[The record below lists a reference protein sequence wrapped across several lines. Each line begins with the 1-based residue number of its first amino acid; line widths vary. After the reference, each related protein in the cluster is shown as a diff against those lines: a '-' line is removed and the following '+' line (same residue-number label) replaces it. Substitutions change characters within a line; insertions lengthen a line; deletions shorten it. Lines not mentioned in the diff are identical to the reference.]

1 MRLDQYERL
10 LVGLTSSYDVY
21 SSSKVHIASTT
32 GEAALSISRWSN
44 NSSSPYLNIG
54 KSRGAIGT
62 PTIVQDDDRLGQINF
77 VGADGTDL
85 ATPAASIAGFVD
97 GTPGSNDMPG
107 RLVFSTTADGAN
119 SATER
124 LRIDCR
130 GFLGINES
138 NPDELLHISANNNGV
153 TAITSANNT
162 LRFTDTDTTA
172 TSNQPG
178 GVIEW
183 ETLDSTAAGV
193 NAYIATKNSNTG
205 YASMHF
211 GTGNTSTLEDRL
223 VLGQGGDLT
232 LYGTEGTSANLYLIA
247 DQGDDN
253 GDGWRVGSNQD
264 ANDLTFANNATGS
277 YVDKVTVT
285 GDKVMLSVDLKPD
298 ANNQRDFGT
307 TSNRFKDA
315 YFAGTVTDSKG
326 DLRSVPINS
335 EGSSYTL
342 VAADAGKAVALNFTN
357 GSCTINTSIFA
368 AGDVVTIINAST
380 TDKTITKGSGLNLYN
395 SADGTDANRT
405 LSARGM
411 ATLIFVSHDGAYISG
426 AGLS

>member
-1 MRLDQYERL
+1 YYTGSVQ
-10 LVGLTSSYDVY
+10 VQGTN
-21 SSSKVHIASTT
+21 STT
-32 GEAALSISRWSN
+32 SAITIKTNQNDSGGPALV
-44 NSSSPYLNIG
+44 LG
-54 KSRGAIGT
+54 KSRGAVGSAT
-62 PTIVQDDDRLGQINF
+62 AVNDDDVLGHIFFN
-77 VGADGTDL
+77 GADGTDTVSYG
-85 ATPAASIAGFVD
+85 AEIRCQVD

-107 RLVFSTTADGAN
+107 RLAFFTTADGAAT
-119 SATER
+119 STER

-162 LRFTDTDTTA
+162 LRFTDIDTTV
-172 TSNQPG
+172 TSGQPG

-285 GDKVMLSVDLKPD
+285 GDKLMLSVDLKPD

-315 YFAGTVTDSKG
+315 YFAGTVSDSKG
-326 DLRSVPINS
+326 DLRKIPV
-335 EGSSYTL
+335 
-342 VAADAGKAVALNFTN
+342 
-357 GSCTINTSIFA
+357 
-368 AGDVVTIINAST
+368 
-380 TDKTITKGSGLNLYN
+380 
-395 SADGTDANRT
+395 
-405 LSARGM
+405 
-411 ATLIFVSHDGAYISG
+411 
-426 AGLS
+426 